1 MIYTFEDC
9 LTYKFSIMVL
19 NNKEFCGDN
28 NNFCFR
34 KQIIGIITTLF
45 PSYISYIGG
54 HKPGLHYPIS
64 INARYVYMGSNVNVP
79 TPPTIKKEGY
89 IDGSV
94 SNSIK
99 DSLLKDGNNIIA
111 GLDLPV
117 WLGNPTD
124 DGVIKI
130 MIISQDPRRS
140 LAEMA
145 GHCPCIAL
153 SSPFGLHD
161 LDWRSKPKEGLL
173 PRVCKK
179 IKDEFEVKENKK
191 ICFYF
196 TDFYKLRKANTS
208 PKGSKDNSK
217 VDRINIGEYLNLLK
231 KEIDAYYPSIILLMG
246 AEVADELLGA
256 KNYNKTQI
264 SGSSRKMT
272 SLGDY
277 FNPHYT
283 HSSKHINSNI
293 RVIPILHT
301 SGNDHGQKK
310 LAVDYLKGNGVLLPT
325 DGIKEMF
332 VKLIKNLI

>member
-1 MIYTFEDC
+1 MIYIFANC
-9 LTYKFSIMVL
+9 LTYNFSIMKL
-19 NNKEFCGDN
+19 NNNEFCGDN
-28 NNFCFR
+28 INFCFR
-34 KQIIGIITTLF
+34 KRIIGIIQTLF
-45 PSYISYIGG
+45 PRIILYRGS

-64 INARYVYMGSNVNVP
+64 IDERYEYMASNVNLP

-89 IDGSV
+89 INGSV
-94 SNSIK
+94 SGSIN
-99 DSLLKDGNNIIA
+99 DSLLKDGNDIIA

-117 WLGNPTD
+117 WLGNPTED
-124 DGVIKI
+124 KVIKI

-145 GHCPCIAL
+145 GHYPCIAL

-161 LDWRSKPKEGLL
+161 LDWRSKLKEGLL

-179 IKDEFEVKENKK
+179 IKDELEEKENKK

-196 TDFYKLRKANTS
+196 TDFYKFRKANTY
-208 PKGSKDNSK
+208 PKGSKDK
-217 VDRINIGEYLNLLK
+217 VDKNNKVEYLKILK
-231 KEIDAYYPSIILLMG
+231 KEIDEYKPSIILLMG
-246 AEVADELLGA
+246 AEVANVLLGA
-256 KNYNKTQI
+256 KIYNKTII
-264 SGSSRKMT
+264 SGSPRKMN

-277 FNPHYT
+277 FNPYYT

-310 LAVDYLKGNGVLLPT
+310 LAVDYLKGNGVLLQE
-325 DGIKEMF
+325 DNVEEMF
-332 VKLIKNLI
+332 YKLIKNLIK

>member
-1 MIYTFEDC
+1 M
-9 LTYKFSIMVL
+9 KL
-19 NNKEFCGDN
+19 NSNEFCGDS
-28 NNFCFR
+28 NNFNFR
-34 KQIIGIITTLF
+34 KQIIGIIQTLF
-45 PSYISYIGG
+45 PRNILYKGSY
-54 HKPGLHYPIS
+54 KPGLHYPIS
-64 INARYVYMGSNVNVP
+64 IDERYDYMGSNVNVK
-79 TPPTIKKEGY
+79 TPPIIKKEGY

-94 SNSIK
+94 SGIR
-99 DSLLKDGNNIIA
+99 DFLLKDGNNIIA

-117 WLGNPTD
+117 WLGNPTQ

-179 IKDEFEVKENKK
+179 IKDEFEEKENKK

-196 TDFYKLRKANTS
+196 TDFYKFRKANTS

-217 VDRINIGEYLNLLK
+217 VDIINIDKYLNILE
-231 KEIDAYYPSIILLMG
+231 KEIEVYAPSIILLMG
-246 AEVADELLGA
+246 AEVANVLLGA
-256 KNYNKTQI
+256 KNYKKTQI
-264 SGSSRKMT
+264 SGSPRKMT
-272 SLGDY
+272 NLGDY
-277 FNPHYT
+277 FNPDYT
-283 HSSKHINSNI
+283 HSSKHIDSDI

-310 LAVDYLKGNGVLLPT
+310 LAVDYLKGNGVLLPE
-325 DGIKEMF
+325 DNVEEMF
-332 VKLIKNLI
+332 YKLLKNLI

>member
-1 MIYTFEDC
+1 M
-9 LTYKFSIMVL
+9 LL
-19 NNKEFCGDN
+19 NYNEFCGDN
-28 NNFCFR
+28 INFCFR
-34 KQIIGIITTLF
+34 KRIIGIITTLF
-45 PSYISYIGG
+45 PSNISYIGV
-54 HKPGLHYPIS
+54 KKSGLHYPIS
-64 INARYVYMGSNVNVP
+64 IDKRYEYMVSNVYVP
-79 TPPTIKKEGY
+79 TPPTLKKEGY
-89 IDGSV
+89 INGSV
-94 SNSIK
+94 SGSIN
-99 DSLLKDGNNIIA
+99 DSLLKDGNDIIA

-117 WLGNPTD
+117 WLGNPTED
-124 DGVIKI
+124 KVIKI

-145 GHCPCIAL
+145 DHCPCIAL

-179 IKDEFEVKENKK
+179 IKDEFEEKENKK

-196 TDFYKLRKANTS
+196 TDFYKFSKANTS
-208 PKGSKDNSK
+208 LKGVKDNSK
-217 VDRINIGEYLNLLK
+217 VDISNINEYLNILK
-231 KEIDAYYPSIILLMG
+231 DEIDAYAPSIILLMG
-246 AEVADELLGA
+246 AEVANVLLGA
-256 KNYNKTQI
+256 NKYNKTTI
-264 SGSSRKMT
+264 SGSPRKMT

-277 FNPHYT
+277 FNPYYT

-310 LAVDYLKGNGVLLPT
+310 LAVDYLKGNGVLLQT

-332 VKLIKNLI
+332 VKLIKNLIQFHD

>member
-1 MIYTFEDC
+1 
-9 LTYKFSIMVL
+9 MVL
-19 NNKEFCGDN
+19 NSNEFCGDN
-28 NNFCFR
+28 INFCFR
-34 KQIIGIITTLF
+34 KRIIGIIQTLF
-45 PSYISYIGG
+45 PRNILYKGSY
-54 HKPGLHYPIS
+54 KPGLHYPIS
-64 INARYVYMGSNVNVP
+64 IDERYEYMVSNVNLP

-89 IDGSV
+89 INGSV
-94 SNSIK
+94 SGSIN
-99 DSLLKDGNNIIA
+99 DSLLKDGNDIIA

-117 WLGNPTD
+117 WLGNPTED
-124 DGVIKI
+124 EVIKI

-179 IKDEFEVKENKK
+179 IKDELEEKENKK

-208 PKGSKDNSK
+208 PKGREDNSI
-217 VDRINIGEYLNLLK
+217 VDKKNIVVYLEILK
-231 KEIDAYYPSIILLMG
+231 KEIDEYKPSIILLMG

-256 KNYNKTQI
+256 KNYNKTII
-264 SGSSRKMT
+264 SGSPRKMN

-277 FNPHYT
+277 FNPYYT
-283 HSSKHINSNI
+283 HSSKHINSDI